1 MRHAI
6 PVAVAA
12 VLVASAPAPTLAQ
25 ESEEAETAEASTHSE
40 TRLAQADEAAGSDEA
55 ESDGDEGDDGAA
67 GEASSEGQLQRSDRM
82 EFDARLIRGERASGA
97 VFLFQRTPRK
107 LPSMV
112 ERRRTYLEGSIRTT
126 LGDDWAET
134 FQEERERSRAS
145 RSGDDESKQQPEG
158 DLIDRMADDYQ
169 SDE

>member
-1 MRHAI
+1 MRHAVGI
-6 PVAVAA
+6 AIAVVFGAG
-12 VLVASAPAPTLAQ
+12 LPAMTAAQ
-25 ESEEAETAEASTHSE
+25 ESGGTEAEGDETA
-40 TRLAQADEAAGSDEA
+40 DDEA
-55 ESDGDEGDDGAA
+55 EGDA
-67 GEASSEGQLQRSDRM
+67 EAQQGSSEGQLQRSDRM

-134 FQEERERSRAS
+134 FHEERERSRAS
-145 RSGDDESKQQPEG
+145 RSSEDDESEGSPEG
-158 DLIDRMADDYQ
+158 DLIDRMADEDP
-169 SDE
+169 SGE